1 MKKIFTLILLSAGL
15 FQPIFSQQLVSNVSS
30 APANRDIVITY
41 DLKEDA
47 NIKIFISENNG
58 KLRKLNKQYVSGDVG
73 SNVKAGEQRK
83 ALWHVLDEFH
93 NKDYYSEAAFG
104 VKATPAFKPF
114 ILAQGSYSPIGQA
127 AGGLMVGAVGTVGF
141 YVRGESS
148 FSTMKKCDYICN
160 AAGHVGDYEHSHMP
174 FYSGKTAS
182 CEWQALGGFMAR
194 LYIPLYLYVGGGYGM
209 CEYYW
214 ETIDGKWANN
224 YGYRY
229 KGFAG
234 DIGLM
239 GNIKHFAIAVGVN
252 TIDFRYL
259 SFNVGIGYA
268 F

>member
-1 MKKIFTLILLSAGL
+1 MKKIITLILLSVGL
-15 FQPIFSQQLVSNVSS
+15 FQLSAQQLVSNVSS
-30 APANRDIVITY
+30 TPAGKTIAITY

-47 NIKIFISENNG
+47 NVKIFISENNE
-58 KLRKLNKQYVSGDVG
+58 KLRKLNTQYVKGDIG
-73 SNVKAGEQRK
+73 YNVKAGKLRK
-83 ALWHVLDEFH
+83 ALWHVLDEFPNQDFH
-93 NKDYYSEAAFG
+93 SHAAFG

-127 AGGLMVGAVGTVGF
+127 TGGLMVGAVGIVGF

-148 FSTMKKCDYICN
+148 FSTMKKCDFICN
-160 AAGHVGDYEHSHMP
+160 RTGHVGDYENSHVP
-174 FYSGKTAS
+174 FYSGKTAN
-182 CEWQALGGFMAR
+182 CEWQALGGFIAR
-194 LYIPLYLYVGGGYGM
+194 LYIPLYFYVGGGYGM